1 MKESE
6 ASGLGGLTSAGQEIR
21 AGFLVEVFLV
31 KFKRSHHCHSVIST
45 LVWIAE
51 AFSWRDRVITFNEK
65 KQSKCQFSVLSV
77 IFFLK
82 FSYKNFAFNPKF
94 SFG

>member
-51 AFSWRDRVITFNEK
+51 AFSWRDRVITLNVKNSLNVNF
-65 KQSKCQFSVLSV
+65 LYSV

-82 FSYKNFAFNPKF
+82 FNYKNFAFNPKF